1 MYVHVYIYIYIHT
14 YIYIYTYIYAY
25 TVIYIHICTHTHF
38 YIHIYTCI
46 YTYIYT
52 CIQGLLPVEELQLS
66 CDAVHESL
74 ADINVCLRPQ
84 WYGVVCGRSPTT
96 GELLVP
102 LSDEQKSSTC
112 EFLNSLIL
120 PKRFGMLEAQ
130 LGTKQF
136 FCGDTMTTAD
146 ISWYNTIQQET
157 KSKFESRIFM
167 C

>member
-1 MYVHVYIYIYIHT
+1 M
-14 YIYIYTYIYAY
+14 YTYLYAY
-25 TVIYIHICTHTHF
+25 MVMYKHICTHKHV
-38 YIHIYTCI
+38 YVQVYTCI
-46 YTYIYT
+46 YTYIHI
-52 CIQGLLPVEELQLS
+52 CIQGLLPVDEHLQLS
-66 CDAVHESL
+66 CDGVHESL

-130 LGTKQF
+130 LGSKDF
-136 FCGDTMTTAD
+136 FCGDKMTTAD
-146 ISWYNTIQQET
+146 LSWYNLKQQET
-157 KSKFESRIFM
+157 KTKF
-167 C
+167 